1 MSADERDLTPPA
13 AGKKQRGW
21 RFYVASAA
29 ALLALIFVL
38 QNTEQTNVTFL
49 FATTELPLFFALVI
63 AIALGALIGWLTPRV
78 RRSDRDR

>member
-1 MSADERDLTPPA
+1 MSADERDLTPQ
-13 AGKKQRGW
+13 AGGRKQRGW

-78 RRSDRDR
+78 RRTDRDR

>member
-1 MSADERDLTPPA
+1 MSVGDQDLTQRA
-13 AGKKQRGW
+13 SGRRQRGW
-21 RFYVASAA
+21 RFYVALTA